1 MFFGPP
7 DKSSIHTEVLQRW
20 GVKPKTNDEQR
31 QIFLRKFVPKI
42 FELDL
47 TVPDEAL
54 HRDETTGDWV
64 ITQPDWDEFR
74 RVING
79 DGPMNAERLAL
90 RRLVYEEGSW
100 LRRAL
105 ASHDLLPQ
113 PEAA

>member
-1 MFFGPP
+1 MMFFGPP
-7 DKSSIHTEVLQRW
+7 DTLSTHTEILQRW

-42 FELDL
+42 LELGLVIPDRDL
-47 TVPDEAL
+47 AYDES
-54 HRDETTGDWV
+54 TGEYV
-64 ITQPDWDEFR
+64 FTQPDWAEFK

-79 DGPMNAERLAL
+79 DGPLNQERLAL

-105 ASHDLLPQ
+105 ERPVELPR
-113 PEAA
+113 AA